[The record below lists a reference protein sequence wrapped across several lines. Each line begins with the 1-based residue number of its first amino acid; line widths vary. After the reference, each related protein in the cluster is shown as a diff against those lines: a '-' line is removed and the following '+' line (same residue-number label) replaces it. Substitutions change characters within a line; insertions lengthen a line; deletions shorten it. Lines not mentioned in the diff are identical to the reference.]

1 MIAAYLGN
9 IVGAM
14 FVALPYTYFYLLDY
28 HPDTTGLAAVEEG
41 EVFNEMQDGGS
52 NNSLRKRES

>member
-1 MIAAYLGN
+1 M
-9 IVGAM
+9 GAM